1 MLIFRYP
8 YNGMK
13 KFITLCLTLST
24 AVLVWSFTVPKKEE
38 RTKAVGSLFHLSPD
52 LKAAFD
58 PGEDFSPVP
67 KPGGLDWLATHKEEG
82 QTYNEFL
89 KSKPNRPGARGRKFI
104 YLQPVGVFPA
114 GAPDLEVLKS
124 YLEAYF
130 HPMPVKL
137 AKALILKPTSKVQ
150 SRGDQINSTDLLNA
164 LQTRVPADAH
174 VMMGVTMKDLYPG
187 PGWNFVFGVARLKR
201 RCGVF
206 SFARYGIEE
215 DSKLAL
221 LRAMKVISHE
231 TGHAFGIKH
240 CIHFHCLMNGSNS
253 LSETDRAPLYFCP
266 ACLRKIHWGLKFQPS
281 ERYQK
286 LVEFLKKNDFK
297 EQAGW
302 FSMRAEKTRAVIK

>member
-1 MLIFRYP
+1 MR
-8 YNGMK
+8 K
-13 KFITLCLTLST
+13 LST
-24 AVLVWSFTVPKKEE
+24 LFAALATATLVWSFTVPKKED
-38 RTKAVGSLFHLSPD
+38 RKKAVGSLFHLSPD
-52 LKAAFD
+52 LKVAFE
-58 PGEDFSPVP
+58 PGEDFQPIP
-67 KPGGLDWLATHKEEG
+67 KPGGFDWLATHEEEG
-82 QTYNEFL
+82 QTFDQFL
-89 KSKPNRPGARGRKFI
+89 KSKPNRPGERGRKFI
-104 YLQPVGVFPA
+104 YLQPVGEFPE
-114 GAPDLEVLKS
+114 GSPKLETLKS

-137 AKALILKPTSKVQ
+137 AKTLTLKPDSKIQ
-150 SRGDQINSTDLLNA
+150 TRGEQVNSTDLLNA
-164 LQTRVPADAH
+164 LQKRVPADAH
-174 VMMGVTMKDLYPG
+174 VMMAVTMNDLYPG

-215 DSKLAL
+215 DQKLAL

-253 LSETDRAPLYFCP
+253 LGETDRAPLHFCP

-286 LVEFLKKNDFK
+286 LVDFLEKNDFK
-297 EQAGW
+297 EEAKW
-302 FSMRAEKTRAVIK
+302 FQMRAGKTKVGIK